1 MAGLSLRDG
10 GGESSII
17 REGLQQKEPTEVVQA
32 PDNDV
37 SWRPT
42 RRGIMDM
49 SYNASHCFSPFN
61 LLLILCNCLVI
72 SVVKLSV
79 LTCEAMRSDSLS
91 NPGLSDKTEK
101 SRTWSAGSFT
111 QRYCHFMENWLCS
124 LIMALFYILCV
135 VFCFLIYSS
144 LLLFCIRL
152 THHSF
157 VILMRRQW
165 GGEIHPSSSPTFT
178 GQTVSRKTVIY
189 FHYPRTPQQTEVITD
204 CVRPLKSSF
213 VKIDT
218 LMMSAVV

>member
-10 GGESSII
+10 GGKSSII

-101 SRTWSAGSFT
+101 SRT
-111 QRYCHFMENWLCS
+111 
-124 LIMALFYILCV
+124 
-135 VFCFLIYSS
+135 
-144 LLLFCIRL
+144 
-152 THHSF
+152 
-157 VILMRRQW
+157 
-165 GGEIHPSSSPTFT
+165 
-178 GQTVSRKTVIY
+178 
-189 FHYPRTPQQTEVITD
+189 
-204 CVRPLKSSF
+204 
-213 VKIDT
+213 
-218 LMMSAVV
+218 